1 VLYAVRHGLLPV
13 YAVRPDETDRDPLCQ
28 LQAWRR
34 RCADAEQFAQ
44 LMSRHETTQL
54 EHLEAEWGQ
63 ALRYVHEYTGPVTDE
78 ALSDFL
84 TALDRRY
91 APRPADDAAE
101 EERLPA

>member
-1 VLYAVRHGLLPV
+1 
-13 YAVRPDETDRDPLCQ
+13 
-28 LQAWRR
+28 
-34 RCADAEQFAQ
+34 
-44 LMSRHETTQL
+44 
-54 EHLEAEWGQ
+54 
-63 ALRYVHEYTGPVTDE
+63 VHEYTGPVTDE